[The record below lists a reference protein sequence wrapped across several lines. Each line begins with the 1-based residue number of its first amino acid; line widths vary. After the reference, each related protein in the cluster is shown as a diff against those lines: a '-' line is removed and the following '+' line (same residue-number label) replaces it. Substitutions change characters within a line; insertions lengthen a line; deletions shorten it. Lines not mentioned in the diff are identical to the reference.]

1 MQIRLDPASG
11 VVSGPAFPERL
22 AAMSGGAQGFV
33 AGACLGQSSF
43 HRRPFFRIR
52 MTGVASRARMA
63 VWQRRVADMHAK
75 KVASPEPIEEI
86 TVYLRRFET

>member
-1 MQIRLDPASG
+1 
-11 VVSGPAFPERL
+11 
-22 AAMSGGAQGFV
+22 
-33 AGACLGQSSF
+33 
-43 HRRPFFRIR
+43 